1 MHISTRLVSSNIFSE
16 KGCWNLN
23 LTNNAQR
30 LLEYVASR
38 GYEVDAKDIYSALH
52 MDKTVLLSAIY
63 KLMQNGLK
71 VTTTSDNEDI
81 RTVHIKKT
89 RVLVNYLKNGVD
101 RM

>member
-1 MHISTRLVSSNIFSE
+1 M
-16 KGCWNLN
+16 N

-38 GYEVDAKDIYSALH
+38 GYEADAKAIYSALH
-52 MDKTVLLSAIY
+52 IDKTVLLSAIY

-81 RTVHIKKT
+81 RTVRIRPT
-89 RVLVNYLKNGVD
+89 RDLIDYLD
-101 RM
+101 S

>member
-1 MHISTRLVSSNIFSE
+1 M
-16 KGCWNLN
+16 N

-30 LLEYVASR
+30 VLEYVAQK
-38 GYEVDAKDIYSALH
+38 GYEADAKAIYSALH
-52 MDKTVLLSAIY
+52 MDKTVLLNAIY